1 MSWLIHNA
9 FSKSGYL
16 FAPVALDCNIDTSS
30 ERGDVTDTTTRPP
43 VHLHVA
49 GGRTDQGS
57 GGVHEHIDPSTGQ
70 VDATIPL
77 AGPREVDRAV
87 QAADTAFRD
96 WRRTPPDERRRLL
109 LRLAD
114 LIEDNAEEFGVRG
127 TMDNGTPAAVVGGM
141 TASAVEWTRYY
152 AGWTDKLSGELSSSF
167 ASGVGELNYTLLE
180 PYGVVGIIITW
191 NGPLISLAMKIPP
204 ALAAGCTV
212 VCKPSELTP
221 FSAELFMDMIDQAG
235 FPVGVCSILPG
246 DPAAGEALVLH
257 PKVRKVSFT
266 GGPVTASKILH
277 ACADLVKPA
286 TLELG
291 GKSANIVFDDA
302 DLDTACG
309 LGAMMSV
316 GVLSGQ
322 GCAFPTRML
331 VQRTVYE
338 EVIARVASVAKGIP
352 VGDPWDPTVL
362 AGPVVNRAA
371 LQRII
376 GMIERAQNDGA
387 RLVTGGTRLGGKL
400 AGSYFIEPT
409 VFADVDPDSEL
420 AQNEVFG
427 PVLAITA
434 FDSDDDAVRI
444 ANNTRYGLS
453 GYIQTTNLSRGLRV
467 AEELVTGEVL
477 INGAA
482 NLRVQR
488 PFGGIGIS
496 GMGKEGGKLG
506 VEEFLRVKSV
516 GIA

>member
-1 MSWLIHNA
+1 M
-9 FSKSGYL
+9 
-16 FAPVALDCNIDTSS
+16 IDMAS
-30 ERGDVTDTTTRPP
+30 RPA
-43 VHLHVA
+43 VHLHIA
-49 GGRTDQGS
+49 GERFDTGS
-57 GGVHEHIDPSTGQ
+57 GGHHGHVDPSTGQ
-70 VDATIPL
+70 IDATIPL
-77 AGPREVDRAV
+77 AGPGEVDRAV
-87 QAADTAFRD
+87 NAADAAFRH
-96 WRRTPPDERRRLL
+96 WRRTPPEERRRLL

-114 LIEDNAEEFGVRG
+114 LIEANAEEFGRRG
-127 TMDNGTPAAVVGGM
+127 TMDNGTPASVVGGM
-141 TASAVEWTRYY
+141 TGSAVEWTRYY
-152 AGWTDKLSGELSSSF
+152 AGWSDKITGELSSNFS
-167 ASGVGELNYTLLE
+167 SGVGELNYTLLE

-191 NGPLISLAMKIPP
+191 NGPLISLAMKIPA

-221 FSAELFMDMIDQAG
+221 FSAELFMDIVEEAG
-235 FPVGVCSILPG
+235 FPAGVCSILPG
-246 DPAAGEALVLH
+246 DAAAGEALVVH

-266 GGPVTASKILH
+266 GGPATASKILH
-277 ACADLVKPA
+277 ACADTMKPV

-302 DLDTACG
+302 DLETACG
-309 LGAMMSV
+309 LGTMMSV

-331 VQRTVYE
+331 VQQPVYE
-338 EVIARVASVAKGIP
+338 DVVARVAMVAKGIP

-362 AGPVVNRAA
+362 AGPVVNEAA
-371 LQRII
+371 LERIL
-376 GMIERAQNDGA
+376 GMIERAQKDGA
-387 RLVTGGTRLGGKL
+387 RLVTGGSRIGGDL
-400 AGSYFIEPT
+400 AGGYFIEPT

-427 PVLAITA
+427 PVLAMTPFADEEEAI
-434 FDSDDDAVRI
+434 RI

-453 GYIQTTNLSRGLRV
+453 GYIQSQSLSRGLRV

-496 GMGKEGGKLG
+496 GMGKEGGRLG
-506 VEEFLRVKSV
+506 VEDFLRVKSV